1 MTMQNPH
8 SNPSIIEPPAIQL
21 SELRPGS
28 LFLDYQ
34 LLEQVGAGGQGV
46 VWSALDQVNHRIV
59 AIKLNELPKTDR
71 EIIEDLTFERQS
83 GKLIALRHPNI
94 LSILDMGQAGQIRY
108 LISPYIS
115 GGSLTDRLKTG
126 PLSIGTTLR
135 FARQISAALNY
146 LHGEDIIHRDL
157 KPGNILLDLSQNV
170 YVSDFGLAR
179 VVSQTTSA
187 MHTGR
192 GTPPYSPPEQ
202 HTMGKMLPQSDIFSF
217 GIMLYEMFTG
227 QLPWKGEKVLG
238 MQQLYSKDEIPDP
251 CEVDPNLPHT
261 LVNLLRQMTAA
272 NPHER
277 TRSAGEAMR
286 MLEAVFP
293 FYPEKVESSR
303 DRDVTVN
310 LSVDEPDLLKEKL
323 THQEINDDAAGLG
336 LTKFAVIDLHQKQS
350 DIKAMPPELQSFM
363 LQNALSYG
371 HNDDFWWQQVDQ
383 SQLRLNVAVD
393 LISKGNEIIAERVIN
408 HLILDPEL
416 HKLKVPLPVEMSSS
430 LLNLAA
436 KADNPFLGQ
445 QSLEALR
452 FLTPDQREWREI
464 SLNPEQDQALAEIAL
479 TDTPQSEEAALLIGH
494 LRSLRAVQI
503 VLKGADEDRRLAALM
518 SIQQTAG
525 NLPAAVPLQVRLG
538 ISLQWM
544 FHRLFSRP
552 LALLSAYGMAFLG
565 VALGFGLHVYL
576 SYRLPGFFN
585 IDRLKVGL
593 YQGAFV
599 GAMFGVGILAAKLF
613 VERLSNQ
620 NAFLRLI
627 MATLSGGIIL
637 NVSMIIYDGMYL
649 YRLPDGFLTTAA
661 CVLIALGF
669 ALGGLTGSRP
679 WKIVISTLAFFAAV
693 AGSWWA
699 HRIFAASPLYLTPLF
714 TYEYTWPTLQVLGVM
729 VLTTVLITVMGNLVD
744 ISYWEE

>member
-1 MTMQNPH
+1 MQNPH
-8 SNPSIIEPPAIQL
+8 SDRSRIESPAIQL
-21 SELRPGS
+21 AELRPGS

-59 AIKLNELPKTDR
+59 AVKLNELPKTDR

-108 LISPYIS
+108 LVSPYIS

-135 FARQISAALNY
+135 FARQISAALDY
-146 LHGEDIIHRDL
+146 LHGQEIIHRDL

-251 CEVDPNLPHT
+251 CEVDPKLPHM
-261 LVNLLRQMTAA
+261 LVDLLRQMTAA
-272 NPHER
+272 NPRER
-277 TRSAGEAMR
+277 THSAGEAMR
-286 MLEAVFP
+286 MLETIFP
-293 FYPEKVESSR
+293 FYPEKVESGR

-310 LSVDEPDLLKEKL
+310 LTVDEPDLLQEKL
-323 THQEINDDAAGLG
+323 IHQETIDDANLS

-350 DIKAMPPELQSFM
+350 DIRAMPPELKSFM

-383 SQLRLNVAVD
+383 SQLRMNVAVD

-408 HLILDPEL
+408 HLIADPEL
-416 HKLKVPLPVEMSSS
+416 HKLKVPLPVEMTSS

-452 FLTPDQREWREI
+452 FLTPDQREWCEI

-494 LRSLRAVQI
+494 LRSLRAVQT

-544 FHRLFSRP
+544 FHQLFSRP
-552 LALLSAYGMAFLG
+552 LALMSAYGMAFLG
-565 VALGFGLHVYL
+565 VTLGFGLHVYL
-576 SYRLPGFFN
+576 SYRVPGFFN

-627 MATLSGGIIL
+627 MATVAGGIIL
-637 NVSMIIYDGMYL
+637 NLSLIIYDVMYL
-649 YRLPDGFLTTAA
+649 YRSPDGFLTTAA
-661 CVLIALGF
+661 CVLAALGF
-669 ALGGLTGSRP
+669 ALAGFTRSRL
-679 WKIVISTLAFFAAV
+679 WKIWISFLAFFAAV

-699 HRIFAASPLYLTPLF
+699 HLTFAASPLYLTPLF
-714 TYEYTWPTLQVLGVM
+714 TYEYTLPAPQVLGAM
-729 VLTTVLITVMGNLVD
+729 MLTTVLITVLGNLVD
-744 ISYWEE
+744 ISYWED